1 MKSLYDITI
10 DQKRLINEIEKMEG
24 EITPKM
30 EERLVI
36 TKSEIQQKT
45 IAYLEVIQSKESFNS
60 LIDNEVKRLQQMKK
74 TNNNVVERLK
84 DNLLIAVKTFGNY
97 TIGTQKFGTRK
108 SSSIHVDSD
117 KVNGLPKEYKTIK
130 VTEAPD
136 KKALKEAINRG
147 KEIDG
152 VYLIETLNLKIN

>member
-10 DQKRLINEIEKMEG
+10 DQKILINEIEKMEG
-24 EITPKM
+24 DITPEM

-60 LIDNEVKRLQQMKK
+60 LIDNEIKRLQGMKK

-84 DNLLIAVKTFGNY
+84 DNLLIAVKTFGNFSV
-97 TIGTQKFGTRK
+97 GTQKFGTRK
-108 SSSIHVDSD
+108 SSSIHVDTD
-117 KVNGLPKEYKTIK
+117 KVNSLPKEYKTIK

-136 KKALKEAINRG
+136 KKALKDAINRG

>member
-1 MKSLYDITI
+1 MKSLYEITI
-10 DQKRLINEIEKMEG
+10 DQKRLINEIEQMEG
-24 EITPKM
+24 EITPEM
-30 EERLVI
+30 EARLVI
-36 TKSEIQQKT
+36 TKSEIQHKT

-84 DNLLIAVKTFGNY
+84 DNLLIAVKTFGNFSV
-97 TIGTQKFGTRK
+97 GTQKFGTLK

-152 VYLIETLNLKIN
+152 VYLVEYLNLKIN

>member
-10 DQKRLINEIEKMEG
+10 DQKRLINEIALMEG
-24 EITPKM
+24 EITPEM
-30 EERLVI
+30 EARLVI
-36 TKSEIQQKT
+36 TKSEIQHKT

-60 LIDNEVKRLQQMKK
+60 LIDNEIKRLQGMKK

-84 DNLLIAVKTFGNY
+84 DNLLIAVKTFGNFSV
-97 TIGTQKFGTRK
+97 GTQKFGTLK
-108 SSSIHVDSD
+108 SSYIHVDSD

-136 KKALKEAINRG
+136 KKALKDAINRG
-147 KEIDG
+147 EEIDG
-152 VYLIETLNLKIN
+152 VYLVESLNLKIN